1 MFATDFKPVREENRI
16 SLYQKEERAA
26 YLEYEIKNNVL
37 NIKKTVVEEKYQGKG
52 LAKALRTSII
62 QKAEKE
68 GYSLSADCSYAANY
82 LQKYYS

>member
-1 MFATDFKPVREENRI
+1 MFATDFKPVRENNRI

-37 NIKKTVVEEKYQGKG
+37 NIKKTIVEEKYQGKG
-52 LAKALRTSII
+52 LAKTLRTLII

-68 GYSLSADCSYAANY
+68 GYSLSAYLSYAANY

>member
-1 MFATDFKPVREENRI
+1 MFATDFKPVREDNRI

-37 NIKKTVVEEKYQGKG
+37 NIKKTIVEEKYQGKG
-52 LAKALRTSII
+52 LAKTLRTLII

-68 GYSLSADCSYAANY
+68 GCSLSADCSYAANY

>member
-1 MFATDFKPVREENRI
+1 MFATDFKPVRENNRI

-37 NIKKTVVEEKYQGKG
+37 NIKKTIVEEKYQGKG
-52 LAKALRTSII
+52 LAKTLRTVIS
-62 QKAEKE
+62 QKAETE
-68 GYSLSADCSYAANY
+68 VYSLSADCSYAANY

>member
-1 MFATDFKPVREENRI
+1 MFATDFKPVRENNRI

-37 NIKKTVVEEKYQGKG
+37 NIKKTIVEEKYQGKG
-52 LAKALRTSII
+52 LAKTLRTLII

-68 GYSLSADCSYAANY
+68 GYSLSADCSYAAIY